1 MEVDSEQLFAILA
14 MLYFIERKLGGG
26 FQKKNVHPYL
36 RKIPILI
43 NIFQMGWFNHQLE
56 NIYGQRLLETFHDVS
71 VFLSGFFST
80 TLKSTRGSLGKVVC
94 IFSSARQGG
103 GAIFQME
110 KY

>member
-36 RKIPILI
+36 GKIPILI

-56 NIYGQRLLETFHDVS
+56 NIYGQRLLETFPWCFCVSLRVFFHDIEVHPRQPGQS
-71 VFLSGFFST
+71 CSHLFFS
-80 TLKSTRGSLGKVVC
+80 KAG
-94 IFSSARQGG
+94 
-103 GAIFQME
+103 
-110 KY
+110 